1 MKEQT
6 GAWNAPQQL
15 RRQAAYIPADVL
27 DDEALYTRRTPS
39 SVRRYATTFPTSM
52 QPRTA
57 IRVTRHQG
65 PPPMQRASR
74 LAAAEP
80 QTRPAR
86 RQTQWRLHWL
96 ACVGLGMLATLMLAG
111 VLSPLWHWWQGEQ
124 DSLQYGYP
132 RTFQCD
138 QDVRHGGMS
147 HFLAEN
153 LHGHIFIIEMQP
165 GDLAKTKLYQGPTLF
180 GPQPDLQP
188 VTLTFADVNGD
199 GYPDLLITV
208 NQQRYLFINDQT
220 AFRPATPA
228 DKISGIGG

>member
-199 GYPDLLITV
+199 GY
-208 NQQRYLFINDQT
+208 
-220 AFRPATPA
+220 
-228 DKISGIGG
+228 